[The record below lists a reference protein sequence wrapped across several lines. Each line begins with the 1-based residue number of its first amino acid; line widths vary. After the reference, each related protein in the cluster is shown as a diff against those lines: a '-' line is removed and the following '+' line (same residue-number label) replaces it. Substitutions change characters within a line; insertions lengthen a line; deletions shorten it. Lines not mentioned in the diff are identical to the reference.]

1 MMIEATLAAFGVCLG
16 VLLWLTWHSKAQIT
30 AQTAAIV
37 AAVGAIENLQEFA
50 EEMQM
55 NNPTEHVAELL
66 EDTFSNMH
74 VPTGQ
79 DHIQAA
85 IATGMNMLFMKFL
98 GGGGDLGQMVGMLS
112 QNVPES
118 GNVDEMNQ

>member
-1 MMIEATLAAFGVCLG
+1 MMIETALGAFGVCFG
-16 VLLWLTWHSKAQIT
+16 VLLWWTWLTRAQIT

-37 AAVGAIENLQEFA
+37 AAVGAVENLQELA
-50 EEMQM
+50 QEMQM
-55 NNPTEHVAELL
+55 NNPTEHVAEML
-66 EDTFSNMH
+66 EDTFGNMH

-98 GGGGDLGQMVGMLS
+98 GGGGDLGQMVGMLN

-118 GNVDEMNQ
+118 GNTDEINQ